1 MENKNKKYNNTVLGT
16 GWQMSDIPYCCAA
29 IASALNLQVE
39 GIQGTPVRKS
49 VQASWL

>member
-1 MENKNKKYNNTVLGT
+1 MR
-16 GWQMSDIPYCCAA
+16 DIPHCCAA

-49 VQASWL
+49 VQTSWLVIERAEEELFHGGSRK